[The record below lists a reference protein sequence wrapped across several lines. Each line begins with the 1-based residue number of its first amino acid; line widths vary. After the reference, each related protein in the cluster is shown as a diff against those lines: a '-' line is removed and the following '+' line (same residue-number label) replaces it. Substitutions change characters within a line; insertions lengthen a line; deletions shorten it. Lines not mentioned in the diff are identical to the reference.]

1 MSLSGALNKVFFGE
15 IARGLGVTFKHM
27 FEKSITQQYPHIK
40 PKLPEGYRGVMSL
53 LRYEDGTER
62 CVGCALCEIACP
74 SNVIKVVSA
83 EEPGRPLNRWAET
96 YTFDVTRCVFCGFCV
111 DACPV
116 DALAMTK
123 EYEWSSENKR
133 TLFLDKEQL
142 LAIGDRNFPGRG
154 KKPDYPGSIEG
165 DWYVAK
171 VQAKRYPS
179 RQDEQP

>member
-1 MSLSGALNKVFFGE
+1 MSLSSALNKVFFGE
-15 IARGLGVTFKHM
+15 IAKGLTLTFKHM
-27 FEKSITQQYPHIK
+27 FEPTITQQYPHTK
-40 PKLPEGYRGVMSL
+40 PRLPEGYRGVMSL
-53 LRYEDGTER
+53 LRYDDGTER

-83 EEPGRPLNRWAET
+83 EEPDRPMNRFAKT

-123 EYEWSSENKR
+123 EFEWSSENKR

-142 LAIGDRNFPGRG
+142 LAIGDRNFPHRG
-154 KKPDYPGSIEG
+154 KKPEYLGSIEG
-165 DWYVAK
+165 DWYLKAVK
-171 VQAKRYPS
+171 DKSYPS
-179 RQDEQP
+179 HRADQS

>member
-1 MSLSGALNKVFFGE
+1 MSLSAVLNKVFFGE
-15 IARGLGVTFKHM
+15 IVKGLGLTFKHL
-27 FEKSITQQYPHIK
+27 FEKTITQQYPHTK
-40 PKLPEGYRGVMSL
+40 PLLPDGYRGIMSL
-53 LRYEDGTER
+53 LKYDDGTER

-83 EEPGRPLNRWAET
+83 EEPDRPLNRFAKT

-133 TLFLDKEQL
+133 TLFLDKDQL
-142 LAIGDRNFPGRG
+142 LAIGDRNFPLRG
-154 KKPDYPGSIEG
+154 KKPEYRGSIEG
-165 DWYVAK
+165 DWYLTAVNAK
-171 VQAKRYPS
+171 AYPQQAEKP
-179 RQDEQP
+179 

>member
-1 MSLSGALNKVFFGE
+1 MSLSAALNKVFFGE
-15 IARGLGVTFKHM
+15 IVKGLGLTFKHL
-27 FEKSITQQYPHIK
+27 FEKSITQQYPHTK
-40 PKLPEGYRGVMSL
+40 PILPDGYRGIMSL
-53 LRYEDGTER
+53 LRYDDGTER

-83 EEPGRPLNRWAET
+83 EEPDRPLNRFAKT

-133 TLFLDKEQL
+133 TLFLDKDQL
-142 LAIGDRNFPGRG
+142 LAIGDRNFPLRG
-154 KKPDYPGSIEG
+154 KKPEYRGSIEG
-165 DWYVAK
+165 DWYLTAVKAK
-171 VQAKRYPS
+171 AYPHQAEKP
-179 RQDEQP
+179 